1 MGGAQCQFGDC
12 EEAEEPVFLSNHEF
26 WYPCYPDRSLVT
38 KLIPLRG
45 RYYYLTFLGG
55 AETVISRHILYVV
68 HQCRVREQGLV
79 LVDSVHGVLEGQ
91 LSATVLLVFGE
102 YGPCNY
108 TTITWNSEHS
118 KEIAE
123 NIGKLKKKILWFLK
137 IVGWRKLWGP
147 DSNSGG
153 LLFEFWPR
161 NWYVFYWFIYSR
173 YINYVP

>member
-1 MGGAQCQFGDC
+1 MAGAQCQFGDC
-12 EEAEEPVFLSNHEF
+12 EEAEEPVFLSNHKF
-26 WYPCYPDRSLVT
+26 WYPGYPDRSLVT

-91 LSATVLLVFGE
+91 LSAAVLLVFGE

-123 NIGKLKKKILWFLK
+123 NIGRLKKNYFDLKNYRLEEIMRSWFRLWRPTVRILAT
-137 IVGWRKLWGP
+137 KLVR
-147 DSNSGG
+147 
-153 LLFEFWPR
+153 LLLIHLFTFC
-161 NWYVFYWFIYSR
+161 
-173 YINYVP
+173 NYVP